1 MKQARH
7 RPIMVVAYQMWK
19 RQRLNVRRGARR
31 AQKWEDEKQ
40 EIRDFWINLA
50 RDVIMSIIEPNI
62 EMCESATFLG
72 ADLEMDQIDK
82 LGLAR
87 SVWIEMV
94 KAAAEFKPGEDTVFG
109 GWKSP
114 FADPLS

>member
-1 MKQARH
+1 
-7 RPIMVVAYQMWK
+7 
-19 RQRLNVRRGARR
+19 
-31 AQKWEDEKQ
+31 
-40 EIRDFWINLA
+40 
-50 RDVIMSIIEPNI
+50 MSIIEPNI